1 MTPTIAEIYLRS
13 PDPASFRAAV
23 QSLDGRFRFGS
34 EDMITL
40 GRAYFDRHPDRPA
53 DRDLEAVRLGYALV
67 RIVVGEVL
75 VRGLGPELKTFFRAV
90 FQDAASAGARTDEQT
105 ARDPAALRRGLA
117 SVSAAFEEVK
127 AEIDLIPKGLIKER
141 FVGGISHLSNVLF
154 LVKMKA
160 ALQ

>member
-1 MTPTIAEIYLRS
+1 MTPTIAEIYFRS
-13 PDPASFRAAV
+13 PDPASFGAEI

-34 EDMITL
+34 EDMIAL

-53 DRDLEAVRLGYALV
+53 DRDLEAVRLGYTLV

-75 VRGLGPELKTFFRAV
+75 VRGLDPDLKDFFRSV
-90 FQDAASAGARTDEQT
+90 FRDAASAGARTE
-105 ARDPAALRRGLA
+105 ARRAQDPDGLGRGLA
-117 SVSAAFEEVK
+117 SVAAAFEAVK
-127 AEIDLIPKGLIKER
+127 AEIELIPKGLIKER

-160 ALQ
+160 TS